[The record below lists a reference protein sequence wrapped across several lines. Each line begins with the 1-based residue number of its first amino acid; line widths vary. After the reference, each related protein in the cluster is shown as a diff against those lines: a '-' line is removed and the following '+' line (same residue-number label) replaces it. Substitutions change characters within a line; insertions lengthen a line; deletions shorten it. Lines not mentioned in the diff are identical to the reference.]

1 MNGIANISGVSP
13 VLPLQFGSVL
23 NGLDTLPVEGKID
36 PGILAGLLIKFAI
49 VVFVNRARAM
59 VSLTGYVGL
68 RRGRVS

>member
-23 NGLDTLPVEGKID
+23 NGLDTLAVEGKIE

-49 VVFVNRARAM
+49 LVFVNRAM

-68 RRGRVS
+68 PRVS